1 MSAKAKA
8 TGNGHASNDADIS
21 KVKGKRRWNAP
32 NWNAQA
38 RLLAGGDLR
47 AAFLLI
53 RIMQAWNVPLLKA
66 NCAEFLRFE
75 SWKLRHDGPKSL
87 FVSIDEAAMN
97 ERFQFLD
104 QVSLATEWKDY
115 HEPLK
120 GIGYEYEMDED
131 GKPMINGKPAK
142 LGYYCLAKLTASDL
156 NRKRKTKPP
165 QGQPLENEA
174 SGGHH
179 VLRCSTRVPAPRR
192 SSRVPQ
198 TLACRNRTLETS

>member
-1 MSAKAKA
+1 MSTKEQSK
-8 TGNGHASNDADIS
+8 GN
-21 KVKGKRRWNAP
+21 GKRRWNAP

-47 AAFLLI
+47 SAFLLI
-53 RIMQAWNVPLLKA
+53 RIMQAWNGTKRKLRRCGREWVAMPLEDWWRSAGLSESECNNYAIPLLKA

-165 QGQPLENEA
+165 QGQPWKMK
-174 SGGHH
+174 
-179 VLRCSTRVPAPRR
+179 
-192 SSRVPQ
+192 PQ
-198 TLACRNRTLETS
+198 EDTTS